1 VFENFSDGDTWF
13 SNQEEQVAGTD
24 TTLAFAAGDTHGDGR
39 IDLVE
44 STVDRQLVWRRN
56 SGTVHFLDPTTI
68 SATAPGA
75 SALAPADFDRDGD
88 LDLLAASPS
97 GDMFR
102 IFENLAGD
110 GSSWTVHTLAT
121 SADGPSAVSADDDA
135 DGDLDAVGASC
146 SAGQLVTARND
157 RLHGQSLFGAVRSLS
172 TTPLAILS
180 LEVADLDGDGDPD
193 PLVADLLA
201 DAIVWWS
208 NSGDASAWELADV
221 ATSAGGTR
229 IATAGDL
236 DRDGDLD
243 VVGASDSNGDLEWY
257 RSAGAGGFATFAI
270 DFALEAPTEIAL
282 ADFDR
287 TKRLDVAVGDE
298 SLEAVFWYKND
309 GTPATGSWTR
319 LTVATALTG
328 FGALA
333 LEAADGDGDGDLVT
347 DAQSAG
353 DVLWL
358 DRDGA
363 ATPNSIRRT
372 LQTLS
377 ETPNRLVAADL
388 DRDGDLD
395 LAVETGEEVF
405 WLESDATPAAGA
417 WTLHTAATG
426 LPFAEGIAAA
436 DLDGD
441 GDPDL
446 VLTTSSPAAV
456 ALLEN
461 AGAGWVD
468 SVDFDRDGDGDLDV
482 ASAAALG
489 GTIDWTEILGTKLH
503 DDGFDS
509 DGDLACWSAS
519 VP

>member
-1 VFENFSDGDTWF
+1 V
-13 SNQEEQVAGTD
+13 
-24 TTLAFAAGDTHGDGR
+24 
-39 IDLVE
+39 DL
-44 STVDRQLVWRRN
+44 
-56 SGTVHFLDPTTI
+56 G
-68 SATAPGA
+68 
-75 SALAPADFDRDGD
+75 
-88 LDLLAASPS
+88 
-97 GDMFR
+97 
-102 IFENLAGD
+102 
-110 GSSWTVHTLAT
+110 
-121 SADGPSAVSADDDA
+121 
-135 DGDLDAVGASC
+135 
-146 SAGQLVTARND
+146 
-157 RLHGQSLFGAVRSLS
+157 FGAVRSLS

-193 PLVADLLA
+193 PLIADLLA

-257 RSAGAGGFATFAI
+257 RSAGAGGFATFAL

-319 LTVATALTG
+319 LTVTPALTG

-333 LEAADGDGDGDLVT
+333 LEAADGDVDLVT

-358 DRDGA
+358 DHDGA

-417 WTLHTAATG
+417 WTLHAAATG

-461 AGAGWVD
+461 DSAGQFTRRTAAA
-468 SVDFDRDGDGDLDV
+468 DLDGAFHV
-482 ASAAALG
+482 APADLDRALDNG
-489 GTIDWTEILGTKLH
+489 FALVWLPNLGTRVH

-509 DGDLACWSAS
+509 GGNSACWSAT